1 MGKGEDLCGGT
12 PHQCVHCLSTET
24 PLWRSGPDG
33 PKTLCNACGV
43 RYKKGKL
50 ALFKGK
56 NGNLTAVQSE
66 NSLPVVVPPLTKK
79 AAKKAV
85 LQKSQSAAA
94 QESKKVARKA
104 LPDSPIGDVVAKKP
118 RVRARRA
125 NAGQL
130 PGRYASKSLP
140 DDFSHWRSA
149 CASPSTGPSS
159 PSASPERGK
168 LSSFLPEIFCDS
180 DWQNIFLTQ
189 LCIYTHFVSAWQMTV
204 ASAF

>member
-1 MGKGEDLCGGT
+1 MGKGEDLCGE
-12 PHQCVHCLSTET
+12 PHKCVHCLSTET

-56 NGNLTAVQSE
+56 DGNLTAIQSE
-66 NSLPVVVPPLTKK
+66 NSMPVVVPPLSKKATKK
-79 AAKKAV
+79 SV
-85 LQKSQSAAA
+85 LQKTQTVAAP
-94 QESKKVARKA
+94 ESKKVVRKA
-104 LPDSPIGDVVAKKP
+104 GPESPIADVLAKKP

-140 DDFSHWRSA
+140 DDFSQWRSA

-159 PSASPERGK
+159 PTGSPERGK
-168 LSSFLPEIFCDS
+168 LLFFC
-180 DWQNIFLTQ
+180 Q
-189 LCIYTHFVSAWQMTV
+189 
-204 ASAF
+204 